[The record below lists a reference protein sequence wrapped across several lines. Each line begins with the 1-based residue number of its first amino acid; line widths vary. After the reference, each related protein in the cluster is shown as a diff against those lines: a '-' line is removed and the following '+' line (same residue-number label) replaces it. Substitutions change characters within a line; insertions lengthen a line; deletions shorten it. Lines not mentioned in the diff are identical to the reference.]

1 MKKTRTYQHMKLELD
16 EVVAKMQDETLDID
30 EATMLHEQGMKLVKE
45 LESYL
50 KTAELTINKVTEKTQ
65 G

>member
-1 MKKTRTYQHMKLELD
+1 MKLELD